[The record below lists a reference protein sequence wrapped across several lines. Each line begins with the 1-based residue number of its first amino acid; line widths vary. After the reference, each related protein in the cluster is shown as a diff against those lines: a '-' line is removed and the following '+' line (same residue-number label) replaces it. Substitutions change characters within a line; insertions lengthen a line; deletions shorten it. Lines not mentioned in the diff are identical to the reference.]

1 MNDRLDCKQKE
12 IETLRTE
19 VEELRKK
26 LDETFEKLSATEQ
39 SARSAEAEAV
49 KLGSRAEA
57 AEQTVAETH
66 VIHARQKEEIRKLQ
80 QELDTRHGNDTVNG
94 DARDDPVQK
103 EATDVFY
110 QSKLQAD
117 VRWVNNCQC
126 VEELEARVKELQV
139 REAELAEKL
148 RSEEEKHAA

>member
-66 VIHARQKEEIRKLQ
+66 VITHDKRK
-80 QELDTRHGNDTVNG
+80 
-94 DARDDPVQK
+94 
-103 EATDVFY
+103 
-110 QSKLQAD
+110 
-117 VRWVNNCQC
+117 
-126 VEELEARVKELQV
+126 
-139 REAELAEKL
+139 
-148 RSEEEKHAA
+148 RSENCIKSWTQGTETTLLMEMPVTIQSRRKPPIFWINQSSRQMFVG

>member
-57 AEQTVAETH
+57 AEQTVAET
-66 VIHARQKEEIRKLQ
+66 ARNPRTTNGRDQK
-80 QELDTRHGNDTVNG
+80 TA
-94 DARDDPVQK
+94 AR
-103 EATDVFY
+103 A
-110 QSKLQAD
+110 
-117 VRWVNNCQC
+117 
-126 VEELEARVKELQV
+126 
-139 REAELAEKL
+139 
-148 RSEEEKHAA
+148 